1 MYPRHIAALVGILLS
16 VSINSTSLAVNPD
29 EILQDPQLEQR
40 ARQLSK
46 NLRCL
51 VCQNQSIDDS
61 DADLAKDL
69 RVLLRKRLVAG
80 DSDEEVINYIVSRYG
95 EFVLLTPR
103 LSLHTMLLWLSPL
116 LLLMFGAFL
125 IIRRRNHST
134 SKVTKL
140 SDEEEERL
148 ERLLSDQD
156 Q

>member
-148 ERLLSDQD
+148 EKLLSDQD